1 MAERGE
7 LMKKKF
13 IIDGIILI
21 FLALILGFTALPSSD
36 YFIFDIVFGMI
47 IALMGVLWIISG
59 VTGKAPFTGKEL
71 KTAPTKPKKRYNV
84 KKTFIVTGIIQAVV
98 ALLYSVPGIY
108 AIFSPQITR
117 DILDAFGYLLVLLSI
132 IIPVMPICFICNVV
146 ALISARDENGK
157 GEKEGRKWLYIIL
170 SALIMTIAWFL
181 GLGPIAAR
189 F

>member
-1 MAERGE
+1 
-7 LMKKKF
+7 MKKSF

-21 FLALILGFTALPSSD
+21 FLALILCFVTLPSSD
-36 YFIFDIVFGMI
+36 YFASDIVFSVI
-47 IALMGVLWIISG
+47 IGFAGVFLVISG
-59 VTGKAPFTGKEL
+59 VTGKVLFTGKEL
-71 KTAPTKPKKRYNV
+71 KTAPIKPKKIQRQ
-84 KKTFIVTGIIQAVV
+84 KTFIVTGIIQAVV

-108 AIFSPQITR
+108 AIFSPEITR
-117 DILDAFGYLLVLLSI
+117 DVLDAFGYLLVLLSF
-132 IIPVMPICFICNVV
+132 IIPVMPICFICNAV

-170 SALIMTIAWFL
+170 SALVMITAWFF

>member
-1 MAERGE
+1 
-7 LMKKKF
+7 MKKSF

-21 FLALILGFTALPSSD
+21 FLALILCFVTLPSSD
-36 YFIFDIVFGMI
+36 YFASDIVFSVI
-47 IALMGVLWIISG
+47 IGFAGVFLVISG
-59 VTGKAPFTGKEL
+59 VTGKVLFTGKEL
-71 KTAPTKPKKRYNV
+71 KTAPIKPKKRYNV

-108 AIFSPQITR
+108 VIFSPEITR
-117 DILDAFGYLLVLLSI
+117 DVLDAFGYLLVLLSF
-132 IIPVMPICFICNVV
+132 IIPVMPICFICNAV

-170 SALIMTIAWFL
+170 SALVMIAAWFF
-181 GLGPIAAR
+181 GLGPIVAR